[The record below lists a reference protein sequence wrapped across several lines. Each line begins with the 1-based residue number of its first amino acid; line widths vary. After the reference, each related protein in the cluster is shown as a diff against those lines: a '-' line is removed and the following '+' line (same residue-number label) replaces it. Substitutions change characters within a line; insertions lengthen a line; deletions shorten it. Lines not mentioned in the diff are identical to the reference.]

1 MSELTRRGRGQWDPR
16 DDLLSPL
23 PLLSFFSGSV
33 CKDSGDWLLSAGFFF
48 SCIRTE
54 KTVSV

>member
-1 MSELTRRGRGQWDPR
+1 MSEITRTDRGQWDPGH
-16 DDLLSPL
+16 DLL
-23 PLLSFFSGSV
+23 LSLTAVNFFSGSL
-33 CKDSGDWLLSAGFFF
+33 CKNAGDWLLSTGFFF